1 MADEVKYE
9 DTMPLSSRISW
20 GAVLGGSV
28 IALAMYMVLTLLFA
42 GIGLSLTD
50 TGVRTGT
57 VAIAAV
63 IAGVITMVA
72 SLFVG
77 GWVTTQLTVGET
89 RQEAVIHGV
98 LTWAVVTALSLY
110 LVTSGVRAGYN
121 ALMGATFA
129 MSNAVQTSG
138 SWEEAARAAG
148 VPQERI
154 NDLRQNTSPEA
165 IQQQA
170 QNPENQERARDAAM
184 VATWATLAGTL
195 LSIGAAVWGAVA
207 GCGPRFRLFPVV
219 VRGDRQRVI
228 VPNA

>member
-9 DTMPLSSRISW
+9 DTIPLGSRISW
-20 GAVLGGSV
+20 AAILGGSV
-28 IALAMYMVLTLLFA
+28 IALALYMVLTLLFA

-50 TGVRTGT
+50 AGVRTGT

-63 IAGVITMVA
+63 IAAVITMVV
-72 SLFVG
+72 SLFIG

-98 LTWAVVTALSLY
+98 LTWAAVTGITLF
-110 LVTSGVRAGYN
+110 LVANGVGAGYN
-121 ALMGATFA
+121 ALMGATFIA
-129 MSNAVQTSG
+129 SNQTG

-154 NDLRQNTSPEA
+154 NQLRQSTDPQA
-165 IQQQA
+165 VQQQA
-170 QNPENQERARDAAM
+170 NTPENQERIRQGAM
-184 VATWATLAGTL
+184 IATWATLAGTL
-195 LSIGAAVWGAVA
+195 LSIGSAVWGAMA

-219 VRGDRQRVI
+219 VRSEGQRVI